1 MTTEAEP
8 ITITD
13 RQREVLEFIRDEF
26 RARHYGL
33 TVREVAARF
42 GWTSP
47 NAAAIHL
54 KRLKAAGLITWEPN
68 ASRTIRPMEAA
79 L

>member
-1 MTTEAEP
+1 VTAEAEP
-8 ITITD
+8 TITN
-13 RQREVLEFIRDEF
+13 RQREVYDFIRDEYHG
-26 RARHYGL
+26 RGYGL

-54 KRLKAAGLITWEPN
+54 KRLKAAGLVTWEPN